1 MRFCWAWVAVV
12 ALLGGCASIN
22 YDAAPEGEFRG
33 SLFVM
38 WIGEGGDRGD
48 GAFVFVPNP
57 RDPLTFIRG
66 EDGPYKEIQPEM
78 MYTDG
83 GSIPKA
89 AQWFNGFSPWG
100 YAPAYMV
107 HDWLFI
113 AARCNLDGEATEEEQ
128 KFIGMA
134 FEESAVI
141 MAETIKTLIASG
153 RVSANDVAPS
163 VISSTVAGPVSRE
176 LWTKQGACLKGRVSD
191 ADREAALAGLP
202 PGVLPQRSAARSS
215 VPRGGLE
222 EAIVVAPPAGEV
234 VGVFTF

>member
-1 MRFCWAWVAVV
+1 MRVFSLVA
-12 ALLGGCASIN
+12 AGLMAASCTSID
-22 YDAAPEGEFRG
+22 YDGLPEGEFRG

-38 WIGEGGDRGD
+38 WIGEGGRRGD

-66 EDGPYKEIQPEM
+66 EDGPYREIQPEM

-113 AARCNLDGEATEEEQ
+113 AARCNLDGEATEEEK
-128 KFIGMA
+128 KFIGME
-134 FEESAVI
+134 FRESAVI

-153 RVSANDVAPS
+153 RVSGNDVAPS

-176 LWTKQGACLKGRVSD
+176 LWRKEGACAAERVSD
-191 ADREAALAGLP
+191 ADRAAAEAGLP
-202 PGVLPQRSAARSS
+202 RSLQPARVRRQADLPQ
-215 VPRGGLE
+215 PGDE
-222 EAIVVAPPAGEV
+222 EAVIVAPPSGEI
-234 VGVFTF
+234 VGVFSF